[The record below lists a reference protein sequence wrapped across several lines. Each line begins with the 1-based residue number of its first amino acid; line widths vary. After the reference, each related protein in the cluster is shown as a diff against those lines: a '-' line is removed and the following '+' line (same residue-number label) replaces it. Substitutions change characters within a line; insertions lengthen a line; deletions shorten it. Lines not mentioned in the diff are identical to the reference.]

1 MSKKRLSASAA
12 ALILTIAGLAGIF
25 AASPASPASAA
36 GCAAAWS
43 ASAVYTGGTSASYN
57 GHNWSAKWWTQGEAP
72 STGGSGV
79 WEDKGSCDGG
89 GSAPGNPSTPS
100 GFVVS
105 EAQFNQMFPN
115 RKPFYTY
122 AGLTTAM
129 GGYAAFATTGDA
141 TVQKREMAAF
151 LANVS
156 HESGG
161 LQYVEE
167 LDRSAW
173 GNYCDS
179 AQPYGC
185 PAGRTAYH
193 GRGPLQISWN
203 TNYNAAGVALDVDL
217 LNDPD
222 KVKTD
227 AAVSWGTA
235 LWFWMSQSGA
245 GAMPA
250 HTAITGGRGFGETIR
265 SINGSIE
272 CNGGSTA
279 RVQAR
284 VDAYKSFTGIL
295 GVDPGGDLSC

>member
-1 MSKKRLSASAA
+1 MAYHEGIAAVKGKGGIIIVNTADYAMQVRARFAAYLEIGPGTSGSA
-12 ALILTIAGLAGIF
+12 
-25 AASPASPASAA
+25 AASPAGGGPKPAQN
-36 GCAAAWS
+36 
-43 ASAVYTGGTSASYN
+43 GGTVL
-57 GHNWSAKWWTQGEAP
+57 T
-72 STGGSGV
+72 
-79 WEDKGSCDGG
+79 
-89 GSAPGNPSTPS
+89 
-100 GFVVS
+100 